1 MTVIKI
7 KLTCLNIVFSLFLS
21 NVHDLQQA
29 FLLAIV
35 AVQGVLVPRLT
46 KNFAENLFF
55 KCHIDLTGK

>member
-21 NVHDLQQA
+21 NVYDLQQA

-55 KCHIDLTGK
+55 ECHIDLIGK

>member
-35 AVQGVLVPRLT
+35 VVQGVLVPRLT
-46 KNFAENLFF
+46 KNFTENLFF
-55 KCHIDLTGK
+55 ECHIDLTGK